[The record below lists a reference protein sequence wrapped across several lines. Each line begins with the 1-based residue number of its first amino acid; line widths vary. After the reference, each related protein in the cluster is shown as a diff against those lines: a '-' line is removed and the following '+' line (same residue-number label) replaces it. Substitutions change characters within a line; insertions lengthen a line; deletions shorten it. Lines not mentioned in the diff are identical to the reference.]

1 VTEVEPVTPAETPD
15 PAESAR
21 PRRSKRRRIASLGV
35 LVASLG
41 TIGTL
46 YAGFAPA
53 ASSASNDDPAIQQG
67 RQLFL
72 QGCASCHGLNA
83 EGGERAPSL
92 IGVGGAA
99 VDFQVGTGRMPLQ
112 QHGPEAPRKTPV
124 YDQAQIDD
132 LAAYVASLGAGP
144 AVPTNLDY
152 QSADVAYGGALF
164 RTNCA
169 QCHNF
174 AGSGGD
180 LTYGKYAPSLSDATP
195 RQIYEAMIT
204 GPENMP
210 VFGDKEITPPQKL
223 AIINYIKTIK
233 AEPNP
238 GGAGLGRVGP
248 VTETAVAWLVG
259 IGGLVI
265 ITMWIGSKA

>member
-1 VTEVEPVTPAETPD
+1 MNTPEEGAEPVQPAKLG
-15 PAESAR
+15 
-21 PRRSKRRRIASLGV
+21 RSRKRKVASLGV
-35 LVASLG
+35 LVAALG
-41 TIGTL
+41 TMGTL

-53 ASSASNDDPAIQQG
+53 ASSASNNDPAIARG
-67 RQLFL
+67 RELFSH
-72 QGCASCHGLNA
+72 GCASCHGLNA
-83 EGGERAPSL
+83 EGGVRAPSL
-92 IGVGGAA
+92 VGVGAAA
-99 VDFQVGTGRMPLQ
+99 VDFQMGTGRMPLQ
-112 QHGPEAPRKTPV
+112 QHGPEAPRKRPDPQFNEQDIQDIAT
-124 YDQAQIDD
+124 
-132 LAAYVASLGAGP
+132 YVASLGAGP
-144 AVPTNLDY
+144 AIPEGIDY
-152 QSADVAYGGALF
+152 QSADIAYGGALF

-174 AGSGGD
+174 AGSGGA
-180 LTYGKYAPSLSDATP
+180 LTYGKYAPTLHDATP

-210 VFGDKEITPPQKL
+210 VFGDSEINPAQKL
-223 AIINYIKTIK
+223 AIIKYIEDIK
-233 AEPNP
+233 KQPDP

>member
-1 VTEVEPVTPAETPD
+1 M
-15 PAESAR
+15 
-21 PRRSKRRRIASLGV
+21 
-35 LVASLG
+35 
-41 TIGTL
+41 GTL

-53 ASSASNDDPAIQQG
+53 ASSASNNDPSIQAG

-83 EGGERAPSL
+83 EGGARAPSL
-92 IGVGGAA
+92 IGVGAAA
-99 VDFQVGTGRMPLQ
+99 VDFQVGTGRMPAQ
-112 QHGPEAPRKTPV
+112 QHGPEMPRKTPV
-124 YDQAQIDD
+124 YNDTQIQE
-132 LAAYVASLGAGP
+132 LATYVASLGAGP
-144 AVPTNLDY
+144 GIPTNLDY
-152 QSADVAYGGALF
+152 QAADVAYGGALF

-174 AGSGGD
+174 AGSGGA
-180 LTYGKYAPSLSDATP
+180 LTYGKYAPPLTDATP
-195 RQIYEAMIT
+195 KQIYEAMIT

-210 VFGDKEITPPQKL
+210 VFGDKEITPAQKL
-223 AIINYIKTIK
+223 AIIDYIKTIR